1 MFVEGEITIANS
13 GTQYICICNVYLRKY
28 MQMPRGYPLVA
39 FVAFRMEFRQMQ
51 IRIKTMSLRINR
63 DKLIEKEKQMQKQI
77 QQIGLKYNANMWET
91 IFYCYFPLDL
101 CMAN

>member
-28 MQMPRGYPLVA
+28 MHMPRGYPLVA

-77 QQIGLKYNANMWET
+77 QQIQRKYVGND
-91 IFYCYFPLDL
+91 FLLLFPPRSLYGKL
-101 CMAN
+101 I